1 MYLDTSQEND
11 VIYVTG
17 QTYDPQ
23 NAVYNPDIWLAKFE
37 SGFNNANEPDGVLQW
52 QKAIA
57 GISGSTRRD
66 FITTIALD
74 QEKRIYIGGYTDS
87 NSPDPNDMWIIQC
100 DIDGNLVEKRKI
112 ASEDGS
118 EAMHQ
123 IMWVSDDRFFFCGVN
138 DENDDLL
145 FGEIYYDCLLYT
157 SDAADE

>member
-37 SGFNNANEPDGVLQW
+37 SGFNNANEPDGILQW

-118 EAMHQ
+118 EEM
-123 IMWVSDDRFFFCGVN
+123 
-138 DENDDLL
+138 
-145 FGEIYYDCLLYT
+145 T
-157 SDAADE
+157 